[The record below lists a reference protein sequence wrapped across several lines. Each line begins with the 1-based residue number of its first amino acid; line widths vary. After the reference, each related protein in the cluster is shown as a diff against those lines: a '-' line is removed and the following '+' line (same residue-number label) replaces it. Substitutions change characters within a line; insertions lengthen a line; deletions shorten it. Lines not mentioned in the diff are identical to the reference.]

1 MNNNNY
7 LNYLRNIGIIAH
19 IDAGKTT
26 VTERILYY
34 TGKNYKIGEVHDG
47 KTVTDYMVQERERG
61 ITITSAA
68 VSCKWHY
75 KENLESIP
83 YQINIIDTPGHVDFT
98 IEVER
103 ALRVLDGAIIVFDGV
118 AGVEPQS
125 ETVWRQADKYLV
137 PRFCFINKL
146 DRMGADFFYC
156 VDKIREDLQA
166 RPSIL
171 TLPIGSENNFK
182 GIIDIIS
189 MKSITWNENDGYG
202 SKYVIS
208 DIPKELTESANDYRN
223 AIIEDCI
230 DCSDDFAEKY
240 LMEEIITD
248 TDIINAIRKGTI
260 ENRIVPVCC
269 GSAFKNKGVQ
279 YLLDSIIN
287 FLPSP
292 EDMPTIEG
300 RNYLNE
306 AIQRKPEADEP
317 FSALVFKITSD
328 KYGQLSYIRVYSG
341 NLDKGSYVV
350 NTRTRKKFRIG
361 RLVRMF
367 ADKREDIDNVRSGD
381 IAAAV
386 GVDARTGDTLSDVNS
401 PIILESLSIPIAVIE
416 LAIEA
421 NSKADQERMSLA
433 LGKLSNEDPSL
444 KVIIDHETNQ
454 TKIGGMGEL
463 HLDIIVDRLKR
474 EYKLD
479 VNVGK
484 PQVAY
489 KETIQKKNYC

>member
-1 MNNNNY
+1 
-7 LNYLRNIGIIAH
+7 
-19 IDAGKTT
+19 
-26 VTERILYY
+26 
-34 TGKNYKIGEVHDG
+34 
-47 KTVTDYMVQERERG
+47 
-61 ITITSAA
+61 
-68 VSCKWHY
+68 
-75 KENLESIP
+75 
-83 YQINIIDTPGHVDFT
+83 
-98 IEVER
+98 
-103 ALRVLDGAIIVFDGV
+103 VFD
-118 AGVEPQS
+118 A
-125 ETVWRQADKYLV
+125 
-137 PRFCFINKL
+137 
-146 DRMGADFFYC
+146 
-156 VDKIREDLQA
+156 
-166 RPSIL
+166 
-171 TLPIGSENNFK
+171 
-182 GIIDIIS
+182 
-189 MKSITWNENDGYG
+189 
-202 SKYVIS
+202 
-208 DIPKELTESANDYRN
+208 
-223 AIIEDCI
+223 
-230 DCSDDFAEKY
+230 
-240 LMEEIITD
+240 
-248 TDIINAIRKGTI
+248 DIINAIRKGTI

-489 KETIQKKNYC
+489 KETIQKKITAEGKYIKQTGGRGQYGHVWLEVSPGDEDFVFDTKIVGGAIPKEYIGSIKKGIVESLSRGCIAGYPLINIHVLLFDGSYHDVDSSDIAFKIAGSMAFRKAVTQANPMILEPIMNAEVITPEKWLGDVISDLNGR